1 MNINFTYLFNEK
13 VININN
19 IRINDKNEKNLNN
32 NINKIYLKDNILQN
46 KVYFKKFLNEAIK
59 SYAG

>member
-1 MNINFTYLFNEK
+1 MNIRFTYLFDEK
-13 VININN
+13 IININD
-19 IRINDKNEKNLNN
+19 IRVNDKTDKNLND

-46 KVYFKKFLNEAIK
+46 KVYFKKFLNEVIK

>member
-1 MNINFTYLFNEK
+1 MR
-13 VININN
+13 V
-19 IRINDKNEKNLNN
+19 NDKIDQNLIN